1 MLRHFVGMVTD
12 SRSFLLFTRH
22 EYFRHVLCNLVGE
35 GITEGGLPDDLS
47 LVGEMVE
54 EISFA
59 NARD

>member
-1 MLRHFVGMVTD
+1 MVTD